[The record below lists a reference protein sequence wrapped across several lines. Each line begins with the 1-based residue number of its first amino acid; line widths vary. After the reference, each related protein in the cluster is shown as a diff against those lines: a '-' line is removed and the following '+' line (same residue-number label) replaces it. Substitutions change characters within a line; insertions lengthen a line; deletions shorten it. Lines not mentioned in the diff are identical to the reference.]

1 MRDRQCDP
9 LRSRASRHAGA
20 RARARW
26 HVLARTP
33 RWRHRSARRH
43 PASGECCRMTSV
55 LIIDDHPVVLQG
67 CRRVLED
74 AGVDTVLDAR
84 DLVSGYRL
92 YRRHWPDVPVIDL
105 AVEGDGLAGLS
116 LIQRIKSQDARARI
130 LVFSMRSDPMIVA
143 RALQAGA
150 TGYVVKDTSS
160 EELVQAFEKVRA
172 GAHYLNSDLAV
183 QVALVRTG
191 VHRDPLADLTPREL
205 RTLSLLADGKPY
217 GRIADELNVSY
228 KTVVNTCSQLREKLQ
243 VKNLPE
249 LIRAA
254 VQLVGPR
261 RAD

>member
-1 MRDRQCDP
+1 
-9 LRSRASRHAGA
+9 
-20 RARARW
+20 
-26 HVLARTP
+26 
-33 RWRHRSARRH
+33 
-43 PASGECCRMTSV
+43 MTSV

-92 YRRHWPDVPVIDL
+92 YRRHWPDVLIIDL
-105 AVEGDGLAGLS
+105 ALQGNGLAGLS
-116 LIQRIKSQDARARI
+116 LIQRIKSHDARARI
-130 LVFSMRSDPMIVA
+130 LVFSMHSDPVIVA

-150 TGYVVKDTSS
+150 TGYVVKDTSP

-172 GAHYLNSDLAV
+172 GAPYLNGDLAV
-183 QVALVRTG
+183 QVALVG
-191 VHRDPLADLTPREL
+191 VRRDPLADLTAREL
-205 RTLSLLADGKPY
+205 RTLSLLADGKSY
-217 GRIADELNVSY
+217 GRIAEELNVSY
-228 KTVVNTCSQLREKLQ
+228 KTVVNTCSQLREKLR

-254 VQLVGPR
+254 VRLASAT